1 MDPKSFQTFGDL
13 IKNIQKTFE
22 RPSLEWIEQME
33 RQGLQAIEA
42 RDISALDITLYGWT
56 MPS

>member
-1 MDPKSFQTFGDL
+1 
-13 IKNIQKTFE
+13 
-22 RPSLEWIEQME
+22 ME
-33 RQGLQAIEA
+33 RRGLQAIEA